1 MTLIK
6 LGISILN
13 IEMLENL
20 VTKFD
25 PVTFTLILL

>member
-13 IEMLENL
+13 IEMLEKPA
-20 VTKFD
+20 TEFD
-25 PVTFTLILL
+25 PVTFKLILL